1 MHQDRLRK
9 WLIAAA
15 VTLMGVTGM
24 SAATTSIT
32 FSDQGWTNAQ
42 ELADETVTSG
52 TVTITFGNGSTSTK
66 FYSSTTPAAVRIYGG
81 GSVTISSTETITG
94 MTLTFQN
101 NSQYYPTGNVASE
114 GTLTMSENVGAW
126 SGSSKSVTLTR
137 PTGSGHW
144 RLASVEVTTSSAI
157 TVAPPTFNPESGTAF
172 TGTSQVTISG
182 PSGSYIYYKKNG
194 TATLTDYDTYGPTP
208 QVVTVDE
215 TMTISAIAVISG
227 TASTPSSASYTVT
240 TGGGGSGESKTY
252 RRISSAD
259 ELDTSAKYIIVSEAG
274 NGAMGTIQATNY
286 RSLISEGVSLSGG
299 TATVTSD
306 EVSVFS
312 LGGNASGYTF
322 YDGTYYLANTSNSN
336 QLNSSTDGSANTS
349 KWTIT
354 FSGTDAQIANAANT
368 TKLISYYSSYNEFNC
383 YRTST
388 SVQIYKEYTP
398 VAGEPELPTLTA
410 DFTFWPE
417 MNDAPSAKFTIT
429 PASGNTVYYTLDGTT
444 PSNTHGVA
452 LTSGTTVTI
461 SGTTTVK
468 AISYVGSNSSDV
480 VARPYTLGQTVTGIG
495 EFRQLASG
503 TTARLYLPD
512 DYNARVLFVSSR
524 EAYVRDNTGAMCIY
538 NLTAT
543 PALSYNQH
551 LAGWIIGTY
560 TDYNGLPEF
569 TVATGKT
576 NTYFLAIAEPVTEE
590 NTLPVEILAGEYSDY
605 LADWVTVKDLRIS
618 GTTGSGSDGTELT
631 VYNKFNLGTSQNYY
645 APYDSALVDIT
656 GIAIPYG
663 TTNQLAPIQEN
674 GIDPLTYVL
683 DENQKFASPG
693 EDISPV
699 KVRLNR
705 TLYADRWNTLTLPIS
720 ITNFDGTML
729 EYSGVESAG
738 QASTADGI
746 VNLTNFELTEVTT
759 TLPGVPYLVK
769 PSVTLVNPVFESTT
783 LSATKAQT
791 VSFALATE
799 GSGARRRASA
809 DGTYSLVGVYNPT
822 EVETGSTI
830 HVLDDNSIAQ
840 WTTSS
845 TNHVAATSAYFATPE
860 MTVVQLKIGDE
871 IITGIEEVKID
882 KGIYDEDAVIYNILG
897 QKMTRPLR
905 ELPSGVYIVNGIKVV
920 K

>member
-1 MHQDRLRK
+1 M
-9 WLIAAA
+9 
-15 VTLMGVTGM
+15 
-24 SAATTSIT
+24 
-32 FSDQGWTNAQ
+32 
-42 ELADETVTSG
+42 
-52 TVTITFGNGSTSTK
+52 
-66 FYSSTTPAAVRIYGG
+66 
-81 GSVTISSTETITG
+81 
-94 MTLTFQN
+94 
-101 NSQYYPTGNVASE
+101 
-114 GTLTMSENVGAW
+114 
-126 SGSSKSVTLTR
+126 
-137 PTGSGHW
+137 
-144 RLASVEVTTSSAI
+144 
-157 TVAPPTFNPESGTAF
+157 
-172 TGTSQVTISG
+172 
-182 PSGSYIYYKKNG
+182 
-194 TATLTDYDTYGPTP
+194 
-208 QVVTVDE
+208 
-215 TMTISAIAVISG
+215 
-227 TASTPSSASYTVT
+227 
-240 TGGGGSGESKTY
+240 
-252 RRISSAD
+252 
-259 ELDTSAKYIIVSEAG
+259 
-274 NGAMGTIQATNY
+274 
-286 RSLISEGVSLSGG
+286 
-299 TATVTSD
+299 
-306 EVSVFS
+306 
-312 LGGNASGYTF
+312 
-322 YDGTYYLANTSNSN
+322 
-336 QLNSSTDGSANTS
+336 
-349 KWTIT
+349 
-354 FSGTDAQIANAANT
+354 
-368 TKLISYYSSYNEFNC
+368 
-383 YRTST
+383 
-388 SVQIYKEYTP
+388 
-398 VAGEPELPTLTA
+398 
-410 DFTFWPE
+410 
-417 MNDAPSAKFTIT
+417 
-429 PASGNTVYYTLDGTT
+429 
-444 PSNTHGVA
+444 
-452 LTSGTTVTI
+452 
-461 SGTTTVK
+461 
-468 AISYVGSNSSDV
+468 
-480 VARPYTLGQTVTGIG
+480 
-495 EFRQLASG
+495 
-503 TTARLYLPD
+503 
-512 DYNARVLFVSSR
+512 
-524 EAYVRDNTGAMCIY
+524 
-538 NLTAT
+538 
-543 PALSYNQH
+543 
-551 LAGWIIGTY
+551 
-560 TDYNGLPEF
+560 
-569 TVATGKT
+569 ATGKT
-576 NTYFLAIAEPVTEE
+576 NTHFLAIAEPVTEE

-759 TLPGVPYLVK
+759 TQPGVPYLVK